1 LIEQNFDLIYQISF
15 ENNSFLEL
23 QKYCNDLISK
33 EPNKIFN
40 SPRFSSIPEKLLITL
55 IQSNNLQINEV
66 QVWENVIKWGLAQN
80 PELSSDPENYA
91 KRIQRFN
98 YNIVKNFQTMYYFIK
113 KFCQRNCIK
122 IY

>member
-1 LIEQNFDLIYQISF
+1 LVTANELGLQELTPFLETFLIESKKDSIEQNFNLIYQISF

-55 IQSNNLQINEV
+55 IQNDNLQMNEV
-66 QVWENVIKWGLAQN
+66 QVWENVIK
-80 PELSSDPENYA
+80 
-91 KRIQRFN
+91 
-98 YNIVKNFQTMYYFIK
+98 
-113 KFCQRNCIK
+113 
-122 IY
+122 